1 MSCSGSLLCDLIPKL
16 VFRRVANPYCNRIV
30 IGVAALGEVMH
41 RRDFIIQGIAGS
53 VAIWPLTARAK
64 ADRIRRIGILM
75 PFPKGDAEGQARVQA
90 FQQELATLGW
100 SEGSNVQFDE
110 RWSTDHMDM
119 VRADAANL
127 VELDPDV
134 IVTSGDRVIP
144 ILTKLTRSIP
154 IVVAATSDP
163 IASGAVESLAR
174 PGGNVTGFSLI
185 EFSMF
190 GKMLE
195 ILKRL
200 APGISRVGMMY
211 NPDNPVGAAYFRSF
225 EMIAGQLAVQPI
237 NLPIHDLSEVESAI
251 ASLADQQNG
260 GVLFP
265 PDITITSLRTQVS
278 AILISH
284 RVPAI
289 STLPAFTAAGGL
301 ASYGANILV
310 MYRQSASYVDRI
322 LRGEKPG
329 DLPFQQ
335 PTIYRLVINLRTAK
349 TFGLTVPDTLLAA
362 ADEVIE

>member
-1 MSCSGSLLCDLIPKL
+1 MRRREFITLI
-16 VFRRVANPYCNRIV
+16 A
-30 IGVAALGEVMH
+30 GVAA
-41 RRDFIIQGIAGS
+41 
-53 VAIWPLTARAK
+53 WPLASRAQQTN
-64 ADRIRRIGILM
+64 RMRRIGVLL
-75 PFPKGDAEGQARVQA
+75 PFPKGDAEIQARDQA
-90 FQQELATLGW
+90 FRQEMARLGW
-100 SEGSNVQFDE
+100 SEGGNVNFDE
-110 RWSTDHMDM
+110 RWSTDNVDL

-127 VELDPDV
+127 VALNPDV
-134 IVTSGDRVIP
+134 IVTFGDRVIP
-144 ILTKLTRSIP
+144 ILTKLTRSVP

-195 ILKRL
+195 ILKQL
-200 APGISRVGMMY
+200 APGVSRVGMMH

-225 EMIAGQLAVQPI
+225 EMIAGQLTIQPI
-237 NLPIHDLSEVESAI
+237 NLPVHDIADVERAI
-251 ASLADQQNG
+251 ASLADQPNA

-265 PDITITSLRTQVS
+265 PDLTITSLRTQVL
-278 AILISH
+278 ALLARY

-289 STLPAFTAAGGL
+289 FTFSVFTSAGGL
-301 ASYGANILV
+301 VSYGPDILA
-310 MYRQSASYVDRI
+310 MFRQSASYVDRI

-335 PTIYRLVINLRTAK
+335 PTIYRLVVNVRTAK
-349 TFGLTVPDTLLAA
+349 ALGLTVPDTLLVA

>member
-1 MSCSGSLLCDLIPKL
+1 MVTRRKFITLIG
-16 VFRRVANPYCNRIV
+16 
-30 IGVAALGEVMH
+30 GVAA
-41 RRDFIIQGIAGS
+41 
-53 VAIWPLTARAK
+53 WPLASRAQQI
-64 ADRIRRIGILM
+64 DRMRRIGVLL
-75 PFPKGDAEGQARVQA
+75 PYPKGDAAIQARVQA
-90 FQQELATLGW
+90 FRQELARLGW

-110 RWSTDHMDM
+110 RWSTDNMDL

-127 VELDPDV
+127 VSLTPDV
-134 IVTSGDRVIP
+134 IVTVGDRVIP

-195 ILKRL
+195 ILKQL
-200 APGISRVGMMY
+200 APAISRVGMMY

-225 EMIAGQLAVQPI
+225 EMIAGQLPVQPI
-237 NLPIHDLSEVESAI
+237 NLPIHNIADVERAI
-251 ASLADQQNG
+251 ASLAGQPNS
-260 GVLFP
+260 GVLCP
-265 PDITITSLRTQVS
+265 PDLTISSLRTQVS
-278 AILISH
+278 ALLVRH

-289 STLPAFTAAGGL
+289 FTLPAFIAAGGL
-301 ASYGANILV
+301 VSYGPDRLV
-310 MYRQSASYVDRI
+310 MFRQSASYVDRI

-335 PTIYRLVINLRTAK
+335 PTIYRLVINLKTAK
-349 TFGLTVPDTLLAA
+349 DLGLTVPDTLLAA

>member
-1 MSCSGSLLCDLIPKL
+1 MVTRRKFITLIG
-16 VFRRVANPYCNRIV
+16 
-30 IGVAALGEVMH
+30 GVAA
-41 RRDFIIQGIAGS
+41 
-53 VAIWPLTARAK
+53 WPLASRVQQT
-64 ADRIRRIGILM
+64 DRMRRIGVLM
-75 PFPKGDAEGQARVQA
+75 PYPKGDAEVQARVQA
-90 FQQELATLGW
+90 FRQELARLGW

-110 RWSTDHMDM
+110 RWSTDNMDL

-127 VELDPDV
+127 VSLNPDV
-134 IVTSGDRVIP
+134 IVTVGDRVIP

-154 IVVAATSDP
+154 IIVAATSDP

-195 ILKRL
+195 ILKQL
-200 APGISRVGMMY
+200 APGVSRVGMIY

-225 EMIAGQLAVQPI
+225 EMIARQLTVQPI
-237 NLPIHDLSEVESAI
+237 NLPIHDIADVERAL
-251 ASLADQQNG
+251 ASLADQQNS

-265 PDITITSLRTQVS
+265 PDLTITSLRTQVP
-278 AILISH
+278 ALLARH

-289 STLPAFTAAGGL
+289 FTFSVFTAAGGL
-301 ASYGANILV
+301 VSYGPDILV
-310 MYRQSASYVDRI
+310 MFRQCASYAERI

-349 TFGLTVPDTLLAA
+349 ALGLTVPDTLIVA

>member
-1 MSCSGSLLCDLIPKL
+1 MRRRKFITLL
-16 VFRRVANPYCNRIV
+16 
-30 IGVAALGEVMH
+30 GGAA
-41 RRDFIIQGIAGS
+41 A
-53 VAIWPLTARAK
+53 AWPLPAWARQAGQ
-64 ADRIRRIGILM
+64 RMPWIGILM
-75 PFPKGDAEGQARVQA
+75 PFPKGDAEAQARVQA
-90 FQQELATLGW
+90 FRQELARLGW

-110 RWSTDHMDM
+110 RWSTDNMDL

-127 VELDPDV
+127 VSLNPDV
-134 IVTSGDRVIP
+134 IVTLGDRIIP
-144 ILTKLTRSIP
+144 ILTKLTGSIP

-195 ILKRL
+195 ILKQL
-200 APGISRVGMMY
+200 APGVSRVGMMY
-211 NPDNPVGAAYFRSF
+211 NPDIPTAAAYIRSF
-225 EMIAGQLAVQPI
+225 EMFAWQLAVQPI
-237 NLPIHDLSEVESAI
+237 NLPIHDITDVERAI
-251 ASLADQQNG
+251 ASLADQPNG

-265 PDITITSLRTQVS
+265 PDLTTTSLRKQLS
-278 AILISH
+278 ALLIRH

-289 STLPAFTAAGGL
+289 FTLSAFIAAGGL
-301 ASYGANILV
+301 VSYGPDILV
-310 MYRQSASYVDRI
+310 MFRQSASYVDRI
-322 LRGEKPG
+322 LRGEKLG

-349 TFGLTVPDTLLAA
+349 ALGLTVPDTLLVA

>member
-1 MSCSGSLLCDLIPKL
+1 MLNMRRRKFITLIG
-16 VFRRVANPYCNRIV
+16 
-30 IGVAALGEVMH
+30 GVAA
-41 RRDFIIQGIAGS
+41 
-53 VAIWPLTARAK
+53 WPLASRAQQT
-64 ADRIRRIGILM
+64 DRMRRIGVLM
-75 PFPKGDAEGQARVQA
+75 PYPKGGAEIQARVQA
-90 FQQELATLGW
+90 FRQELATLGW

-110 RWSTDHMDM
+110 RWSTDNMDL

-127 VELDPDV
+127 VSLNPDV
-134 IVTSGDRVIP
+134 IVTLGDRVIP

-154 IVVAATSDP
+154 IVVAATSDA

-195 ILKRL
+195 ILKQL
-200 APGISRVGMMY
+200 APGVSRVGMMY
-211 NPDNPVGAAYFRSF
+211 NPDNPVGATYFRSF
-225 EMIAGQLAVQPI
+225 EMIAGQLTVQPI
-237 NLPIHDLSEVESAI
+237 NLPIHDIADVERAI
-251 ASLADQQNG
+251 ASLADQPNG

-265 PDITITSLRTQVS
+265 PDLTITSLLTQVS
-278 AILISH
+278 ALLARH

-289 STLPAFTAAGGL
+289 FTFSVFTAAGGL
-301 ASYGANILV
+301 VSYGPDILV
-310 MYRQSASYVDRI
+310 MFRQSASYVDRI

-349 TFGLTVPDTLLAA
+349 ALGLTVPDTLLVA

>member
-1 MSCSGSLLCDLIPKL
+1 VVTRRKFIKLIG
-16 VFRRVANPYCNRIV
+16 
-30 IGVAALGEVMH
+30 GVAA
-41 RRDFIIQGIAGS
+41 
-53 VAIWPLTARAK
+53 WPLASRAQQT
-64 ADRIRRIGILM
+64 DRMRRIGVLL
-75 PFPKGDAEGQARVQA
+75 PFPKGDAEMQARVQA
-90 FQQELATLGW
+90 FQQELAKLGW

-110 RWSTDHMDM
+110 RWSTDNVDL

-127 VELDPDV
+127 VALNPDV
-134 IVTSGDRVIP
+134 IVTLGDRVIP

-190 GKMLE
+190 GKMQE
-195 ILKRL
+195 ILKQL
-200 APGISRVGMMY
+200 APGVSRVGMMH

-225 EMIAGQLAVQPI
+225 EMIAGQLPVQPI
-237 NLPIHDLSEVESAI
+237 NLPVHDIADVERAI
-251 ASLADQQNG
+251 ASLGDQPKSG
-260 GVLFP
+260 ILCP
-265 PDITITSLRTQVS
+265 PDLTITSLRTQVS
-278 AILISH
+278 ALLARY

-289 STLPAFTAAGGL
+289 FTFSVFTAAGGL
-301 ASYGANILV
+301 VSYGPDILV
-310 MYRQSASYVDRI
+310 MFRQSASYVDRI

-335 PTIYRLVINLRTAK
+335 PTIYRLVINVRTAK
-349 TFGLTVPDTLLAA
+349 ALGLTVPDTLLVA

>member
-1 MSCSGSLLCDLIPKL
+1 MVTRRKFITLIG
-16 VFRRVANPYCNRIV
+16 
-30 IGVAALGEVMH
+30 GVAA
-41 RRDFIIQGIAGS
+41 
-53 VAIWPLTARAK
+53 WPLASRAQQT
-64 ADRIRRIGILM
+64 DRMRRIGVLM
-75 PFPKGDAEGQARVQA
+75 PFPKGDAEAQARVQA
-90 FQQELATLGW
+90 FRQELARLGW

-110 RWSTDHMDM
+110 RWSTGNMDL

-127 VELDPDV
+127 VSLNPDV
-134 IVTSGDRVIP
+134 IVTLGDRVIP

-190 GKMLE
+190 GKMVE
-195 ILKRL
+195 ILKQL
-200 APGISRVGMMY
+200 APGVSRVGMMY

-225 EMIAGQLAVQPI
+225 EMIAGQLTVQPI
-237 NLPIHDLSEVESAI
+237 NLPIHDIADVERAI
-251 ASLADQQNG
+251 ASFADQPNG

-265 PDITITSLRTQVS
+265 PDLTITSLRTQVS
-278 AILISH
+278 ALLARH

-289 STLPAFTAAGGL
+289 FTFSVFAAAGGL
-301 ASYGANILV
+301 VSYGPDILV
-310 MYRQSASYVDRI
+310 MFRQSASYVDRI

-329 DLPFQQ
+329 ELPFQQ

-349 TFGLTVPDTLLAA
+349 ALDLTVPDTLLVA

>member
-1 MSCSGSLLCDLIPKL
+1 M
-16 VFRRVANPYCNRIV
+16 R
-30 IGVAALGEVMH
+30 
-41 RRDFIIQGIAGS
+41 RRDFITLLGG
-53 VAIWPLTARAK
+53 VAARPLAARAQQT
-64 ADRIRRIGILM
+64 DRMRRIGVLL
-75 PFPKGDAEGQARVQA
+75 PFPKGDAEMQARVQA
-90 FQQELATLGW
+90 FRQELATLGW
-100 SEGSNVQFDE
+100 AEGNNVQFDE
-110 RWSTDHMDM
+110 RWSTDNVDL

-127 VELDPDV
+127 VSLNPDI
-134 IVTSGDRVIP
+134 IVTLGDRVIP
-144 ILTKLTRSIP
+144 VLTKLTRSIP

-195 ILKRL
+195 ILKQL
-200 APGISRVGMMY
+200 APGVSRVGMMY

-225 EMIAGQLAVQPI
+225 EMIAGQLPVQPI
-237 NLPIHDLSEVESAI
+237 NLPVHNISDVERAI
-251 ASLADQQNG
+251 ASFADQPNSG
-260 GVLFP
+260 ILCP
-265 PDITITSLRTQVS
+265 PDLTITSLRTQVS
-278 AILISH
+278 ALFARY

-289 STLPAFTAAGGL
+289 FTFSVFTAAGGMV
-301 ASYGANILV
+301 SYGPDILV
-310 MYRQSASYVDRI
+310 MFRQSASYVDRI

-349 TFGLTVPDTLLAA
+349 ALGLTVPDKLLVA

>member
-1 MSCSGSLLCDLIPKL
+1 MRRREFISL
-16 VFRRVANPYCNRIV
+16 
-30 IGVAALGEVMH
+30 
-41 RRDFIIQGIAGS
+41 AGGA
-53 VAIWPLTARAK
+53 VTVWPFVARAQQT
-64 ADRIRRIGILM
+64 DRMRRIGVLL
-75 PFPKGDAEGQARVQA
+75 PFPNDDAEVQARVQA
-90 FQQELATLGW
+90 FRQELAKLGW

-110 RWSTDHMDM
+110 RWSTDNVDL
-119 VRADAANL
+119 VRAEAATL
-127 VELDPDV
+127 VSLNPDV
-134 IVTSGDRVIP
+134 IVTLGDRVIP

-195 ILKRL
+195 ILKQL
-200 APGISRVGMMY
+200 APDVSRVGMMY
-211 NPDNPVGAAYFRSF
+211 NPSNPVGAAYFRSF
-225 EMIAGQLAVQPI
+225 EMIAGQLAVQSI
-237 NLPIHDLSEVESAI
+237 NLPIHDIADVERAI
-251 ASLADQQNG
+251 ASLADQPNV
-260 GVLFP
+260 GVIFP
-265 PDITITSLRTQVS
+265 PDLTITSLRTQVS
-278 AILISH
+278 ALLARH

-289 STLPAFTAAGGL
+289 FTFSVFTAAGGL
-301 ASYGANILV
+301 VSYGPDILV
-310 MYRQSASYVDRI
+310 MFRQSASYVDRI

-349 TFGLTVPDTLLAA
+349 ALGLTVPPGLLVA

>member
-1 MSCSGSLLCDLIPKL
+1 
-16 VFRRVANPYCNRIV
+16 V
-30 IGVAALGEVMH
+30 
-41 RRDFIIQGIAGS
+41 
-53 VAIWPLTARAK
+53 
-64 ADRIRRIGILM
+64 
-75 PFPKGDAEGQARVQA
+75 
-90 FQQELATLGW
+90 
-100 SEGSNVQFDE
+100 
-110 RWSTDHMDM
+110 
-119 VRADAANL
+119 
-127 VELDPDV
+127 
-134 IVTSGDRVIP
+134 GDRLIP

-195 ILKRL
+195 ILKQL
-200 APGISRVGMMY
+200 APGVSRVGMMY

-225 EMIAGQLAVQPI
+225 EMIAGQLTVQPI
-237 NLPIHDLSEVESAI
+237 NLPIHDIADVERAI
-251 ASLADQQNG
+251 ASLADQPNG

-265 PDITITSLRTQVS
+265 PDLTITSLRTQVS
-278 AILISH
+278 ALLARH

-289 STLPAFTAAGGL
+289 FTFSVFTAAGGL
-301 ASYGANILV
+301 VSYGPDILV
-310 MYRQSASYVDRI
+310 MFRQSASYVDRI

-349 TFGLTVPDTLLAA
+349 ALGLTVPDTLLVA